1 MNKPP
6 DFKGWAVFALGLFF
20 ILFGLPMVIGGS
32 WLVILGG
39 SWYDLPA
46 EIGTPNNG
54 GSVITAGGSGS
65 QNITSFLSRE
75 KGYAFRAILGLA

>member
-39 SWYDLPA
+39 S
-46 EIGTPNNG
+46 
-54 GSVITAGGSGS
+54 GS
-65 QNITSFLSRE
+65 QNITSFLSQE
-75 KGYAFRAILGLA
+75 KVYAFRAMLGLA